1 MLTNFYPDHK
11 KQETKSLNQ
20 KTQYPLLKQWFKT
33 NATGLSAP
41 YSVKDKNMSEVLS
54 VKEKIGYGMGDAASH
69 IIFDNV
75 MLYMMFFYT
84 DIFGIPAGFVG
95 TMFLLARALDAIS
108 DPCMGLIADRTRSRW
123 GKFRPW
129 ILFGAIPFGIVCV
142 LAYTTPDLSLNGKM
156 VYAAITYTL
165 LTLLYTVVNI
175 PYCALGGVITND
187 PTQRISL
194 QSWRFVLATA
204 GGMLSTVLMM
214 PLVNLI
220 GGDDKAFGFQGGIAV
235 LSVVAFLMLAFCF
248 FTTKE
253 RIQVPPSTT
262 SMREDLRDIWQ
273 NDQWRIVGV
282 LTILNILAVCV
293 RGGAMMYYCTW
304 IMGSP
309 EVFVAFLTTYC
320 VGNLIGSALAKPLTD
335 WKCKVSIF
343 WWTNAALAVVSVAM
357 FFVPMHATV
366 LMFGFIFVIGVLHQL
381 VTPIQWVMMSDTVD
395 YGEWTNGKRLT
406 GISFA
411 GTLFVLKLGLA
422 LGGAMIGWM
431 LAGGGY
437 DAAAKT
443 QNSATISIIIGLF
456 TLAPAV
462 CYVLSAIIAKRYY
475 TLKTPFL
482 TKILRELAQGARR
495 NQQEFENLPVSK
507 ELQN

>member
-1 MLTNFYPDHK
+1 MG
-11 KQETKSLNQ
+11 
-20 KTQYPLLKQWFKT
+20 
-33 NATGLSAP
+33 GLP
-41 YSVKDKNMSEVLS
+41 
-54 VKEKIGYGMGDAASH
+54 
-69 IIFDNV
+69 
-75 MLYMMFFYT
+75 
-84 DIFGIPAGFVG
+84 
-95 TMFLLARALDAIS
+95 
-108 DPCMGLIADRTRSRW
+108 
-123 GKFRPW
+123 
-129 ILFGAIPFGIVCV
+129 
-142 LAYTTPDLSLNGKM
+142 
-156 VYAAITYTL
+156 
-165 LTLLYTVVNI
+165 
-175 PYCALGGVITND
+175 
-187 PTQRISL
+187 
-194 QSWRFVLATA
+194 WRFVLATA

-482 TKILRELAQGARR
+482 TKILGELAQGARR

>member
-1 MLTNFYPDHK
+1 
-11 KQETKSLNQ
+11 
-20 KTQYPLLKQWFKT
+20 
-33 NATGLSAP
+33 
-41 YSVKDKNMSEVLS
+41 MSEQALS

-69 IIFDNV
+69 IVFDNV

-108 DPCMGLIADRTRSRW
+108 DPAMGLIADRTRSRW

-129 ILFGAIPFGIVCV
+129 VLFGALPFGVVCV
-142 LAYTTPDLSLNGKM
+142 FAYSTPELSLSGKM
-156 VYAAITYTL
+156 IYAAVTYTL
-165 LTLLYTVVNI
+165 LTLMYTVVNI
-175 PYCALGGVITND
+175 PYCALGGVITSD
-187 PTQRISL
+187 PQQRISL

-214 PLVNLI
+214 PLVNFF
-220 GGDDKAFGFQGGIAV
+220 GGEDKAFGFQAGIGV
-235 LSVVAFLMLAFCF
+235 LAVVAFLMLAFCF

-253 RIQVPPSTT
+253 RVEAPPNTST
-262 SMREDLRDIWQ
+262 MREDLRDILQ
-273 NDQWRIVGV
+273 NDQWRVVGV

-293 RGGAMMYYCTW
+293 RGGAMMYYVTW
-304 IMGSP
+304 IMGDAALFSW
-309 EVFVAFLTTYC
+309 FLGLYC
-320 VGNLIGSALAKPLTD
+320 VGNLFGSALAKPLTD
-335 WKCKVSIF
+335 WKCKVSVF
-343 WWTNAALAVVSVAM
+343 WWTNAALAVLSVAM
-357 FFVPMHATV
+357 FFVPMSATV
-366 LMFGFIFVIGVLHQL
+366 VMFVFIFVIGVLHQL

-395 YGEWTNGKRLT
+395 YGEWRNGKRLT

-422 LGGAMIGWM
+422 LGGALIGWM

-443 QNSATISIIIGLF
+443 QNSTTLTIIVSLF
-456 TLAPAV
+456 TLAPGI

-482 TKILRELAQGARR
+482 KNILAELAKSARH
-495 NQQEFENLPVSK
+495 NQREFETLPVSK
-507 ELQN
+507 TFQKSKG

>member
-1 MLTNFYPDHK
+1 
-11 KQETKSLNQ
+11 
-20 KTQYPLLKQWFKT
+20 
-33 NATGLSAP
+33 
-41 YSVKDKNMSEVLS
+41 
-54 VKEKIGYGMGDAASH
+54 MGDAASH

-108 DPCMGLIADRTRSRW
+108 DPCMGLLADRTRSRW

-129 ILFGAIPFGIVCV
+129 ILFGAIPFGLVCV
-142 LAYTTPDLSLNGKM
+142 LAYSSPDLSHNGKLI
-156 VYAAITYTL
+156 YAAVTYTL

-175 PYCALGGVITND
+175 PYCALGGVITDN

-214 PLVNLI
+214 PLVNFI
-220 GGDDKAFGFQGGIAV
+220 GGEA
-235 LSVVAFLMLAFCF
+235 
-248 FTTKE
+248 
-253 RIQVPPSTT
+253 PPSST
-262 SMREDLRDIWQ
+262 SMREDLRDIWR

-293 RGGAMMYYCTW
+293 RGGAMMYYTTW
-304 IMGSP
+304 IMGSAALFT
-309 EVFVAFLTTYC
+309 VFLTTYC

-335 WKCKVSIF
+335 WKCKVSVF
-343 WWTNAALAVVSVAM
+343 WWTNALLAVLSVAM
-357 FFVPMHATV
+357 FFVPMDAEIT
-366 LMFGFIFVIGVLHQL
+366 MFVFIFIIGVLHQL

-395 YGEWTNGKRLT
+395 YGEWCNGKRLT

-422 LGGAMIGWM
+422 LGGALIGWM

-443 QNSATISIIIGLF
+443 QNSATLTIIIALF
-456 TLAPAV
+456 TLVPAV
-462 CYVLSAIIAKRYY
+462 CYLLSAVIAKRYY

-482 TKILRELAQGARR
+482 KKMMAELAEGARR
-495 NQQEFENLPVSK
+495 NEQEFTAAPIDK
-507 ELQN
+507 EWQN

>member
-1 MLTNFYPDHK
+1 MTH
-11 KQETKSLNQ
+11 
-20 KTQYPLLKQWFKT
+20 
-33 NATGLSAP
+33 
-41 YSVKDKNMSEVLS
+41 EVLS

-108 DPCMGLIADRTRSRW
+108 DPCMGLLADRTRSRW

-129 ILFGAIPFGIVCV
+129 ILFGAIPFGLVCV
-142 LAYTTPDLSLNGKM
+142 LAYSSPDLSLNGKM
-156 VYAAITYTL
+156 IYAALTYTL

-175 PYCALGGVITND
+175 PYCALGGVITGD
-187 PTQRISL
+187 PEQRVSL

-253 RIQVPPSTT
+253 RIQVPPSTS
-262 SMREDLRDIWQ
+262 SMRSDLKDIWQ
-273 NDQWRIVGV
+273 NDQWRIVGL

-293 RGGAMMYYCTW
+293 RGGAMMYYTTW
-304 IMGSP
+304 IMGSTGL
-309 EVFVAFLTTYC
+309 FTAFLCTYC

-335 WKCKVSIF
+335 WKCKVSVF
-343 WWTNAALAVVSVAM
+343 WWTNAALTVLSVAM
-357 FFVPMHATV
+357 FFVPIQANLV
-366 LMFGFIFVIGVLHQL
+366 MFGFIFVIGVLHQL

-395 YGEWTNGKRLT
+395 YGEWCNGKRLT

-431 LAGGGY
+431 LAAGGY
-437 DAAAKT
+437 DAGAKT
-443 QNSATISIIIGLF
+443 QNADTINIIIALF
-456 TLAPAV
+456 TLVPAA
-462 CYVLSAIIAKRYY
+462 CYLLSAIIAKRYY
-475 TLKTPFL
+475 TLKTPYL
-482 TKILRELAQGARR
+482 RKIMADIAQGARR
-495 NQQEFENLPVSK
+495 NQKEFEQAPVSK
-507 ELQN
+507 ELAN

>member
-1 MLTNFYPDHK
+1 M
-11 KQETKSLNQ
+11 KS
-20 KTQYPLLKQWFKT
+20 
-33 NATGLSAP
+33 
-41 YSVKDKNMSEVLS
+41 EILS

-108 DPCMGLIADRTRSRW
+108 DPCMGLLADRTRSRW

-129 ILFGAIPFGIVCV
+129 VLFGALPFGIVCV
-142 LAYTTPDLSLNGKM
+142 LAYSTPDLSLNGKM
-156 VYAAITYTL
+156 IYAAITYTL

-214 PLVNLI
+214 PLVKL
-220 GGDDKAFGFQGGIAV
+220 
-235 LSVVAFLMLAFCF
+235 
-248 FTTKE
+248 
-253 RIQVPPSTT
+253 
-262 SMREDLRDIWQ
+262 
-273 NDQWRIVGV
+273 
-282 LTILNILAVCV
+282 
-293 RGGAMMYYCTW
+293 
-304 IMGSP
+304 
-309 EVFVAFLTTYC
+309 
-320 VGNLIGSALAKPLTD
+320 
-335 WKCKVSIF
+335 
-343 WWTNAALAVVSVAM
+343 
-357 FFVPMHATV
+357 
-366 LMFGFIFVIGVLHQL
+366 IGVLHQL
-381 VTPIQWVMMSDTVD
+381 VTPIQWVIMSDTVD
-395 YGEWTNGKRLT
+395 YGEWCNGKRLT

-422 LGGAMIGWM
+422 LGGALIGWM

-443 QNSATISIIIGLF
+443 QNSATISIIIALF
-456 TLAPAV
+456 TIVPAI
-462 CYVLSAIIAKRYY
+462 CYLLSAAIAKRYY
-475 TLKTPFL
+475 TLKSPFL
-482 TKILRELAQGARR
+482 KTILEQLAQGAHR
-495 NQQEFENLPVSK
+495 NEQEFTYK

>member
-1 MLTNFYPDHK
+1 MKN
-11 KQETKSLNQ
+11 EI
-20 KTQYPLLKQWFKT
+20 
-33 NATGLSAP
+33 LSI
-41 YSVKDKNMSEVLS
+41 
-54 VKEKIGYGMGDAASH
+54 KEKVGYGMGDAASH

-108 DPCMGLIADRTRSRW
+108 DPCMGLLADRTRSRW

-129 ILFGAIPFGIVCV
+129 VLFGALPFGIVCV
-142 LAYTTPDLSLNGKM
+142 LAYSTPDLSLNGKM
-156 VYAAITYTL
+156 IYAAITYTL

-214 PLVNLI
+214 PLVKLI
-220 GGDDKAFGFQGGIAV
+220 GGEDKALGFQGGIAV

-253 RIQVPPSTT
+253 RVEAPATQT
-262 SMREDLRDIWQ
+262 SMREDLRDIWH
-273 NDQWRIVGV
+273 NDQWRIVGL

-293 RGGAMMYYCTW
+293 RGGAMMYYVTW
-304 IMGSP
+304 ILGKP

-335 WKCKVSIF
+335 WKCKVSVF
-343 WWTNAALAVVSVAM
+343 WWTNALLAVISVAM
-357 FFVPMHATV
+357 FFVPMHAT
-366 LMFGFIFVIGVLHQL
+366 LMMFIFIFVIGVLHQL

-395 YGEWTNGKRLT
+395 YGKRLT

-422 LGGAMIGWM
+422 LGGALIGWM

-443 QNSATISIIIGLF
+443 QNSVTINIIIALF
-456 TLAPAV
+456 TLVPAI
-462 CYVLSAIIAKRYY
+462 CYLLSAAIAQRYY
-475 TLKTPFL
+475 TLKSPFL
-482 TKILRELAQGARR
+482 KTILEQLAQGVHR
-495 NQQEFENLPVSK
+495 NEQQFTRK
-507 ELQN
+507 EIQN

>member
-1 MLTNFYPDHK
+1 M
-11 KQETKSLNQ
+11 KSQ
-20 KTQYPLLKQWFKT
+20 I
-33 NATGLSAP
+33 
-41 YSVKDKNMSEVLS
+41 LS

-69 IIFDNV
+69 IVFDNV
-75 MLYMMFFYT
+75 MMFMMFFYT

-129 ILFGAIPFGIVCV
+129 VLFGALPFGIVCV
-142 LAYTTPDLSLNGKM
+142 LTYSTPDLSMTGKM
-156 VYAAITYTL
+156 IYAAVTYTL
-165 LTLLYTVVNI
+165 LTLLYTIVNI

-214 PLVNLI
+214 PLVELL
-220 GGDDKAFGFQGGIAV
+220 GRGDKAFGFQSGIAV

-253 RIQVPPSTT
+253 RVVAPPSTT
-262 SMREDLRDIWQ
+262 AMSEDLRDILK
-273 NDQWRIVGV
+273 NDQWRIVGL

-293 RGGAMMYYCTW
+293 RGGAMMYYVTW
-304 IMGSP
+304 IMGAP
-309 EVFVAFLTTYC
+309 GLFTWFLTTYC
-320 VGNLIGSALAKPLTD
+320 VGNLIGSALAKPITD
-335 WKCKVSIF
+335 RLCKVSVF
-343 WWTNAALAVVSVAM
+343 WGTNALLAVFSVAM
-357 FFVPMHATV
+357 FFVPLSANIV
-366 LMFGFIFVIGVLHQL
+366 MFGFIAIIGVLHQL

-395 YGEWTNGKRLT
+395 YGEWCNGKRLT

-443 QNSATISIIIGLF
+443 QNSATLSIIVALF
-456 TLAPAV
+456 TLVPAF
-462 CYVLSAIIAKRYY
+462 CYLLSAIIAKRFYL
-475 TLKTPFL
+475 LKTPL
-482 TKILRELAQGARR
+482 MNHILEQVAQGKRR
-495 NQQEFENLPVSK
+495 DTQSPAGK
-507 ELQN
+507 ALQH